1 MPKNTISNISALEIL
16 DSRGNPTIMARV
28 LLTDGREARAS
39 VPSGASTGRYEALE
53 LRDGEANRFKGK
65 GVLRA
70 VNNIKTT
77 LSEGLKGMPIEDLR
91 AIDERMNE
99 LDGTPYK
106 SNIGAN
112 ATLAVSLA
120 AARLAAKVAGEPL
133 YVFLRSQFGFPDH
146 APKLPKPMINIINGG
161 KHSDAGFSVQEY
173 MIMPHAGSFH
183 ERIRIASEVFHSL
196 GDVLHKQGFST
207 LVGDE
212 GGYGPRYTT
221 NEKAFEDIIEATK
234 NTTFQVGADLSMAV
248 DVAATNFYEAKDKTY
263 HWLPENTT
271 RSLDKMVE
279 LYKQWVEKYF
289 VRSIEDGLAEDDW
302 SGWKMLTSR
311 VGKQAMIVGDDLFA
325 TNPERLTQG
334 ISEKVGNAI
343 IIKPNQIGT
352 LSETVDC
359 IKLAQANGYKVIVAN
374 RSGETIDH
382 FIADLAVATDA
393 EFIKTGSLCRGERLA
408 KYNRLL
414 EIEMELG
421 EWKPSNA

>member
-146 APKLPKPMINIINGG
+146 APKLPKPMINIINGNI
-161 KHSDAGFSVQEY
+161 SV
-173 MIMPHAGSFH
+173 F
-183 ERIRIASEVFHSL
+183 
-196 GDVLHKQGFST
+196 
-207 LVGDE
+207 
-212 GGYGPRYTT
+212 
-221 NEKAFEDIIEATK
+221 
-234 NTTFQVGADLSMAV
+234 
-248 DVAATNFYEAKDKTY
+248 
-263 HWLPENTT
+263 
-271 RSLDKMVE
+271 
-279 LYKQWVEKYF
+279 
-289 VRSIEDGLAEDDW
+289 
-302 SGWKMLTSR
+302 
-311 VGKQAMIVGDDLFA
+311 
-325 TNPERLTQG
+325 
-334 ISEKVGNAI
+334 
-343 IIKPNQIGT
+343 
-352 LSETVDC
+352 
-359 IKLAQANGYKVIVAN
+359 
-374 RSGETIDH
+374 
-382 FIADLAVATDA
+382 
-393 EFIKTGSLCRGERLA
+393 
-408 KYNRLL
+408 
-414 EIEMELG
+414 
-421 EWKPSNA
+421 